1 MAPLETYELRERR
14 NDCKGVAPA
23 AKAARPPG
31 RETSAVRKNGADS
44 KWLMYAAGITILAIT
59 IFTKPAVIATKT
71 PTAAHVWYYGLAPK
85 ILLNSIFALHY

>member
-1 MAPLETYELRERR
+1 
-14 NDCKGVAPA
+14 
-23 AKAARPPG
+23 
-31 RETSAVRKNGADS
+31 
-44 KWLMYAAGITILAIT
+44 MYAAGITILAIT